1 MDESWHNLGRN
12 VTGDVAGDHN
22 ILEPHQR
29 ISTKVFSS
37 VNDFRSDSTGEQSG
51 KSLTNVAPRRARFTQ
66 IVRYLVVGG
75 LNTAFGYGS
84 FAILNYLITGHIP
97 YPYMVANVLANVV
110 SITFAF
116 VGYKYFVFRTKGN
129 VLREYFR
136 TYVVYGTSMLVGL
149 ALLPMLVFALG
160 SVVHPVSLVPYVA
173 QAICTVLVVFVS
185 FFAHKKFSFRA

>member
-1 MDESWHNLGRN
+1 MDESWHNFGGK
-12 VTGDVAGDHN
+12 VTGDVAGDHK

-29 ISTKVFSS
+29 LSTELCSS
-37 VNDFRSDSTGEQSG
+37 VNDFRSGSMGEQSSKG
-51 KSLTNVAPRRARFTQ
+51 LTNVAPGRARVNQ
-66 IVRYLVVGG
+66 IIRYLVVGG

-84 FAILNYLITGHIP
+84 FAVLNYLLTGHIP

-116 VGYKYFVFRTKGN
+116 VGYKYFVFKTKGN
-129 VLREYFR
+129 VLREYLR

-160 SVVHPVSLVPYVA
+160 PVVHPASLVPYVA

-185 FFAHKKFSFRA
+185 FFGHKKFSFRA